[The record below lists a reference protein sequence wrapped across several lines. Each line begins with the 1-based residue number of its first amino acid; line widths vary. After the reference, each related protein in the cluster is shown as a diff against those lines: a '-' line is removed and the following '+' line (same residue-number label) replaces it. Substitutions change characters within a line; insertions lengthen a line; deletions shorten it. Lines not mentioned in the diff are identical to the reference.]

1 MAGDEF
7 TGGDR
12 LSESG
17 STDWDVV
24 ADVGVWVEMGCRG
37 GTLTVGV

>member
-1 MAGDEF
+1 MIGDEL
-7 TGGDR
+7 TGGDKF
-12 LSESG
+12 SDSG

-24 ADVGVWVEMGCRG
+24 AGVGVWVKIDCRG